1 MKNPILGMENLYPEA
16 LFNGIL
22 IFQKILNWNFKF
34 WILDFYAI
42 FFWLTSEN
50 EMNQSSYED
59 VRHGFGTPKSHTF
72 SLWKS
77 QEHPC
82 HLRQHFVNICWPQC
96 GPKCAEICV
105 LGAHL
110 TTCSSWVWVLMTD
123 IFSELKNMNHQL
135 SNALSTMFLRRL
147 DIFVHS
153 DTHVLQNPQNPPSS
167 IFRVYQRDFFPH
179 IYFLIFMKHRK

>member
-42 FFWLTSEN
+42 FFWLTLEDGMN
-50 EMNQSSYED
+50 EPSYED
-59 VRHGFGTPKSHTF
+59 VRHDFGTPKSHTF

-110 TTCSSWVWVLMTD
+110 TTCSSWVWVLMTN

-153 DTHVLQNPQNPPSS
+153 DTHVLQNPQNPSS
-167 IFRVYQRDFFPH
+167 TDFSIYQLGFLPH
-179 IYFLIFMKHRK
+179 INI

>member
-1 MKNPILGMENLYPEA
+1 MKNPILGIENLYLGA

-22 IFQKILNWNFKF
+22 IFKKILNWNFKI
-34 WILDFYAI
+34 WILDFLCY
-42 FFWLTSEN
+42 FFWLTSEDGMN
-50 EMNQSSYED
+50 EPSYED
-59 VRHGFGTPKSHTF
+59 VRHDFGTPKSHTF

-110 TTCSSWVWVLMTD
+110 TTCSSWVWVLMTN

-135 SNALSTMFLRRL
+135 SNAPSTMFLRHL
-147 DIFVHS
+147 VMFLHFE
-153 DTHVLQNPQNPPSS
+153 TYALANPQKAAEFPKSGC
-167 IFRVYQRDFFPH
+167 QLDFLPH
-179 IYFLIFMKHRK
+179 IYNGADADMF

>member
-1 MKNPILGMENLYPEA
+1 M
-16 LFNGIL
+16 LFFLADLRG
-22 IFQKILNWNFKF
+22 WM
-34 WILDFYAI
+34 
-42 FFWLTSEN
+42 N
-50 EMNQSSYED
+50 EPSYED
-59 VRHGFGTPKSHTF
+59 VRHDFGTPKSHTF

-135 SNALSTMFLRRL
+135 SNALSTMLIRRL
-147 DIFVHS
+147 HIFLHFETYVFE
-153 DTHVLQNPQNPPSS
+153 NPQKAVSS
-167 IFRVYQRDFFPH
+167 DFRIYQCDFVPH
-179 IYFLIFMKHRK
+179 IYIFEIWKQFET